1 MSYGYHDIKVSV
13 SKATKQEVKSLVSEQ
28 KGEPEFSSKT
38 QFVTTS
44 ETFGLLRFLFGKGS
58 RLTVD
63 RGGANFSFLSNKRK
77 KKGKRQPW
85 TVTQDKTW

>member
-1 MSYGYHDIKVSV
+1 MAIMISRSAYPKQQNRKL
-13 SKATKQEVKSLVSEQ
+13 KASFQ

-63 RGGANFSFLSNKRK
+63 REGANFSFLSNKRK
-77 KKGKRQPW
+77 KKGKRLL
-85 TVTQDKTW
+85 DNHGR

>member
-63 RGGANFSFLSNKRK
+63 REGANFSFLSNKRK
-77 KKGKRQPW
+77 KKGKRLL
-85 TVTQDKTW
+85 DNHGR